1 MDEELIGVCALATR
15 IACQRMTLPHLKA
28 LRNSVEQACCLPA
41 KSAWDRKVTA
51 HAEIVNLLA
60 DTAAD
65 PILALLARNI
75 PGELYDLMITVGPG
89 TSGIIA
95 SSRRRLLA
103 LITAGDAEGAAHEME
118 QHLNGLLW
126 MRRLAGGPSRP
137 RDGAQLDG
145 MRAAPGPARVTYREA
160 SRGTGLRA
168 DGHSAAYWRGGQM
181 AATRSGLTWHGGEH
195 LGDVGSVPRVEQP
208 EGTFPVGTFSRADH
222 AVVQQRRK
230 VLHRVVGALAA
241 DRFGGLGGERG
252 GEHDVELFITGT
264 LVPRQ
269 IRAPRQH

>member
-28 LRNSVEQACCLPA
+28 LRDSVEQARCLPA
-41 KSAWDRKVTA
+41 KTAWDRKVTA

-60 DTAAD
+60 DAAAD

-75 PGELYDLMITVGPG
+75 PGELHDLMITVGPG
-89 TSGIIA
+89 TSGLIA

-103 LITAGDAEGAAHEME
+103 LITAGDAEGAEREME
-118 QHLNGLLW
+118 EHLNGLLW

-168 DGHSAAYWRGGQM
+168 
-181 AATRSGLTWHGGEH
+181 
-195 LGDVGSVPRVEQP
+195 V
-208 EGTFPVGTFSRADH
+208 
-222 AVVQQRRK
+222 
-230 VLHRVVGALAA
+230 
-241 DRFGGLGGERG
+241 
-252 GEHDVELFITGT
+252 
-264 LVPRQ
+264 
-269 IRAPRQH
+269 

>member
-41 KSAWDRKVTA
+41 KTAWDRKVTA

-65 PILALLARNI
+65 PILALLARDI

-168 DGHSAAYWRGGQM
+168 DGHSAAYWRGGQV

-195 LGDVGSVPRVEQP
+195 LGDVGSGACALRSDVK
-208 EGTFPVGTFSRADH
+208 G
-222 AVVQQRRK
+222 
-230 VLHRVVGALAA
+230 VVGVRVRTDPLASCQA
-241 DRFGGLGGERG
+241 VQLPHLVLIEGEARTWGWRCSPVACASAAPPAPATFVSQPPGG
-252 GEHDVELFITGT
+252 
-264 LVPRQ
+264 
-269 IRAPRQH
+269 